1 MRKLFLVLAV
11 LGLAVLVAGCA
22 GHKKIIKPAVEPE
35 VKTAPQTQPVTPSA
49 PESTKE
55 PQVVSQPV
63 VEKETITLEMIH
75 FEFDK
80 YRLLPE
86 VKTILEKNAEILKT
100 HPEVK
105 AIIEGHCD
113 ERGTIEYNLALGEKR
128 ANSAEKYLLDLGIK
142 PERLSTISYGKE
154 RPLDSGSNEE
164 AWAKN
169 RRAEFKIV
177 E

>member
-1 MRKLFLVLAV
+1 MKKLLLVVAILSFV
-11 LGLAVLVAGCA
+11 LLVAGCA
-22 GHKKIIKPAVEPE
+22 GKKTMKPAVEPE
-35 VKTAPQTQPVTPSA
+35 ISKVPEEKPIEAPTKQP
-49 PESTKE
+49 E
-55 PQVVSQPV
+55 VVSQPK
-63 VEKETITLEMIH
+63 VEKEVITLEMIH

-86 VKTILEKNAEILKT
+86 AKTILENNAEMLKA
-100 HPEVK
+100 HPKAK

-128 ANSAEKYLLDLGIK
+128 ALSAKNYLIDLGIS
-142 PERLSTISYGKE
+142 PDRLSAISYGKE
-154 RPLDSGSNEE
+154 RPLDPRSNEE

-169 RRAEFKIV
+169 RRDEFKIV